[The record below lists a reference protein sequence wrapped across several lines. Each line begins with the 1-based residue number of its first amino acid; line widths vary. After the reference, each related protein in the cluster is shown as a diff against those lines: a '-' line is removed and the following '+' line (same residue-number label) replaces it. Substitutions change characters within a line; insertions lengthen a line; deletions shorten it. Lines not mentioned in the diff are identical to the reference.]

1 MIGGIVTLC
10 LLLLFVGGWIW
21 IWRPSLKAQFD
32 AAAQRPLEDDSQEPG
47 Q

>member
-1 MIGGIVTLC
+1 MTGGIVTLF

-21 IWRPSLKAQFD
+21 IWRPSLKPQFD
-32 AAAQRPLEDDSQEPG
+32 AAALRPLEDDSREPG